1 MNFKFISAL
10 YGAAASL
17 AILTAGGVEAA
28 SYSAPVA
35 QQQQV
40 LIAQSNIS
48 QTTVGEG
55 GWIEGGETDEY
66 SYASFSFE
74 HRGVTVNV
82 IQYSDGLQGRLI
94 LNDDHTGV
102 YATVPEDG
110 SLPVESKITWDLYA
124 NGNLVFGD
132 DTFHAWFTNAGDFAI
147 N

>member
-1 MNFKFISAL
+1 MTFKFISAL

-48 QTTVGEG
+48 QTTYGEG

-74 HRGVTVNV
+74 FDGVV
-82 IQYSDGLQGRLI
+82 INSIGYSDGLSGSLI
-94 LNDDHTGV
+94 LYRTTLVCMLLLKLVSVIVSPG
-102 YATVPEDG
+102 TVIPTE
-110 SLPVESKITWDLYA
+110 T
-124 NGNLVFGD
+124 
-132 DTFHAWFTNAGDFAI
+132 
-147 N
+147 